1 MVCARVGVRF
11 VDRLVTLFLTILTA
25 IILLILGG
33 VFAEPIARS
42 IRRRIPNFSYE
53 GELFLIWGTLVL
65 SAFTLGLVVMYLLS
79 KP

>member
-1 MVCARVGVRF
+1 M
-11 VDRLVTLFLTILTA
+11 DRLITLFFAFLTA

-53 GELFLIWGTLVL
+53 GEGFMIWGALVL
-65 SAFTLGLVVMYLLS
+65 AAFAFGMVMMYLLH
-79 KP
+79 